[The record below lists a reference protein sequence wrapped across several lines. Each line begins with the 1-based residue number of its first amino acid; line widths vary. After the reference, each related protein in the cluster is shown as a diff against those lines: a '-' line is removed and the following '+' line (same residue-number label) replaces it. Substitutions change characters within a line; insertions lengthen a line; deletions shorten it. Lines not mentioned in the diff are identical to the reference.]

1 MTAEPAAAGPN
12 RLLLRATGR
21 ARGWTALVAAAAL
34 ADAAAA
40 VLLPL
45 ALARAIDAVPPG
57 GSPATA
63 ALWPCAALVAVSAAA
78 EVLAE
83 LAAGSATARATAWL
97 RHTLVRHLL
106 AVGPALRIPPGDVAG
121 RAVGGAAEAGVA
133 PAAAPE
139 AAAGLLPAAGALA
152 ALCLIDWRIAAA
164 IAVALP
170 AVALLMRAFVRD
182 ITASATRYLNVQGTI
197 AGRLAEALGGARTI
211 AAAGTADRET
221 ARILEPLPGLRA
233 EGETMWRVQGGVA
246 ARGLLALLLL
256 QVAAVG
262 VAGAELAAG
271 RVTPGELVATVQ
283 YAGLAAGFGPVL
295 TQVLRLGRARA
306 GARRAAE
313 ILALPVPSH
322 GPDAAPPG
330 PGRLEFRGVT
340 ALGVLDGLDLTVPGG
355 RAVAVV
361 GRSGSGTS
369 ELAALAGRLA
379 DPDEGEVLLDG
390 TPLPRLTRTA
400 LRREIGYAFAR
411 PALFGAT
418 VRDALAFGP
427 ARPPEAR
434 LVESARAA
442 RADAFIRRLPG
453 GYDTPLRQAPM
464 SGGELQRAGLARA
477 FAHAGRV
484 LVLDDATSSLDT
496 VTEVEITDAVLTRFA
511 DRTRLIIAHRAST
524 AARTDLVAWLENGR
538 LRALAPHAALWN
550 DPAYRAVF
558 TAPEARTTASG
569 PDRRASD
576 GGVPDG
582 REAG

>member
-1 MTAEPAAAGPN
+1 MTASPGPD
-12 RLLLRATGR
+12 RLLLRAAGR

-40 VLLPL
+40 LLLPF
-45 ALARAIDAVPPG
+45 ALARAVDAVPPG
-57 GSPATA
+57 GPPATA

-78 EVLAE
+78 EVLSE
-83 LAAGSATARATAWL
+83 LAAGSAAARATAWI
-97 RHTLVRHLL
+97 RHALVRHLL
-106 AVGPALRIPPGDVAG
+106 AVGPALRVPPGDVAG

-152 ALCLIDWRIAAA
+152 ALALIDWRLAAA
-164 IAVALP
+164 VGAALP

-182 ITASATRYLNVQGTI
+182 ITASATRYLAVQGTI

-211 AAAGTADRET
+211 AAAGTAGRET
-221 ARILEPLPGLRA
+221 ARILDPLPRLRA

-256 QVAAVG
+256 QIAAVG
-262 VAGAELAAG
+262 AAGAELAAG
-271 RVTPGELVATVQ
+271 RITPGELVAAVQ

-295 TQVLRLGRARA
+295 TQVLRLARARA

-313 ILALPVPSH
+313 ILALPAPAH
-322 GPDAAPPG
+322 GPECAPPG

-340 ALGVLDGLDLTVPGG
+340 ARGALDGLDLTVPGG

-361 GRSGSGTS
+361 GRAGSG
-369 ELAALAGRLA
+369 LAALAGRLA
-379 DPDEGEVLLDG
+379 DPDRGEVLLDG
-390 TPLPRLTRTA
+390 VPLPRLSRSA

-418 VRDALAFGP
+418 VGDALAFGP
-427 ARPPEAR
+427 SRPPDAWLR
-434 LVESARAA
+434 ESVRAA
-442 RADAFIRRLPG
+442 RADGFIRRLPA
-453 GYDTPLRQAPM
+453 GYATPLADAPM
-464 SGGELQRAGLARA
+464 SGGELQRVGLARA

-496 VTEVEITDAVLTRFA
+496 VTEMEITDAVLTRFA
-511 DRTRLIIAHRAST
+511 GRTRLIIAQRAST
-524 AARTDLVAWLENGR
+524 AARADLVAWLDDGR
-538 LRALAPHAALWN
+538 LRALAPHADLWR
-550 DPAYRAVF
+550 DPDYRAVF
-558 TAPEARTTASG
+558 TAPEEPR
-569 PDRRASD
+569 
-576 GGVPDG
+576 
-582 REAG
+582 

>member
-1 MTAEPAAAGPN
+1 
-12 RLLLRATGR
+12 
-21 ARGWTALVAAAAL
+21 
-34 ADAAAA
+34 
-40 VLLPL
+40 
-45 ALARAIDAVPPG
+45 RAIDAVPPG
-57 GSPATA
+57 GPPAAA

-78 EVLAE
+78 EVLSE
-83 LAAGSATARATAWL
+83 LAAGSAAARATAWL
-97 RHTLVRHLL
+97 RHTLVRHVL
-106 AVGPALRIPPGDVAG
+106 AVGPALRMPPGDVAG
-121 RAVGGAAEAGVA
+121 RTVGGAAEAGVA
-133 PAAAPE
+133 PAAAAE
-139 AAAGLLPAAGALA
+139 AAAALLPAAGALA
-152 ALCLIDWRIAAA
+152 ALCLIDWRTAAA

-182 ITASATRYLNVQGTI
+182 ITASATRYLDVQGTI

-211 AAAGTADRET
+211 AAAGTAGREA
-221 ARILEPLPGLRA
+221 ARILSPLPGLRA

-262 VAGAELAAG
+262 VAGTELAAG
-271 RVTPGELVATVQ
+271 RITPGELVATVQ

-306 GARRAAE
+306 GARRAAG
-313 ILALPVPSH
+313 ILAQPVPAH
-322 GPDAAPPG
+322 GSADAPPG

-340 ALGVLDGLDLTVPGG
+340 ALGALRGLDLAVPGG
-355 RAVAVV
+355 LAVAVV

-427 ARPPEAR
+427 ARPPDAR
-434 LVESARAA
+434 LAEAARAA
-442 RADAFIRRLPG
+442 RADGFIRRLPG
-453 GYDTPLRQAPM
+453 GYGTPLADAPM
-464 SGGELQRAGLARA
+464 SGGELQRMGLARA

-484 LVLDDATSSLDT
+484 LILDDATSSLDT
-496 VTEVEITDAVLTRFA
+496 VTELEITDAVLTRFA
-511 DRTRLIIAHRAST
+511 GITRLIIAHRAST
-524 AARTDLVAWLENGR
+524 AACTDLVAWLDGGR
-538 LRALAPHAALWN
+538 LRALAPHTTLWQ
-550 DPAYRAVF
+550 DPGYRAVF
-558 TAPEARTTASG
+558 AAENAEPPE
-569 PDRRASD
+569 
-576 GGVPDG
+576 GGAAA
-582 REAG
+582 AGEGSELVEGTP